1 MLFSELN
8 LRSASMKAVE
18 ALGFTEPSEIQE
30 KSIPKLMA
38 EEEIDFIGQAQTGTG
53 KTAAFTL
60 PLLEKIDYKAKHIQ
74 AMVIAPTRE
83 LANQIC
89 TEIDKLSKFD
99 PVRTL
104 AVYGGVSIGNQLSDL
119 RRNKPQ
125 IIVGTPGR
133 LLDVMKR
140 GAFDLLKCKYVILD
154 EADEMLDMGFFD
166 DVQEILAEV
175 PEKKI
180 WMFSATMPKQI
191 LSMIN
196 KHFCNPE
203 LVKTTK
209 KILTADNVTQQFCI
223 VQRRNQ
229 AEALCRYLDFN
240 QNMYAIVFC
249 RTRVGC
255 KELTDE
261 LNARGFAS
269 DALHGDMSQD
279 QRDLTM
285 KKFKEKKISLLICTD
300 VAARGIDVTDLTH
313 VVNFSLPQDNESYVH
328 RIGRTGR
335 GGNKG
340 IALSIIESNEVR
352 RISQIERITKAKIEK
367 IDLPTVA
374 DIVSILT
381 EKAFSQFE
389 GMIEGFNEEAD
400 ENYAAFKTRFA
411 EKSQEDIMKGL
422 YAYIFEQSL
431 KRYKKAYSIDVAA
444 RVPGERSERGE
455 RGTNGAQSG
464 YQRYHI
470 TLGRKVGLGAG
481 DLIKLV
487 SQNLSISGGDIGKI
501 SVMDDF
507 SFFELPDAHKDVS
520 LNLNE
525 ASFNGESFKV
535 QVAKGRS
542 DSGPRRGGGNRGG
555 GGGFSRSRN
564 GGEGRSSSRSYSG
577 RSEGGENRTR
587 TYSTRSEGGE
597 NRTRT
602 YNRSEGSRSS
612 EGNGNRSYTSR
623 AASERTGNSPRREA
637 SSTRSE
643 SSGNRS
649 FGNRQEADGNKKSFR
664 R

>member
-1 MLFSELN
+1 
-8 LRSASMKAVE
+8 MKAVE
-18 ALGFTEPSEIQE
+18 ALGFKEPSEIQE

-104 AVYGGVSIGNQLSDL
+104 AVYGGVSIGNQLGDL

-140 GAFDLLKCKYVILD
+140 GAFDLQKCKYVILD

-180 WMFSATMPKQI
+180 WMFSATMPRPI

-389 GMIEGFNEEAD
+389 GMIDGFNEDAD

-455 RGTNGAQSG
+455 RGANGAQSG

-487 SQNLSISGGDIGKI
+487 SNSLSISGGDIGKI
-501 SVMDDF
+501 SIMDDF
-507 SFFELPDAHKDVS
+507 SFFELPDAHKEVS
-520 LNLNE
+520 VALNE

-535 QVAKGRS
+535 QIAKGRS
-542 DSGPRRGGGNRGG
+542 DNGGRRGGGNRGG
-555 GGGFSRSRN
+555 GGFSRSRS
-564 GGEGRSSSRSYSG
+564 GGEGRSSGSRSYGG
-577 RSEGGENRTR
+577 RSEGGENRSRSYTA
-587 TYSTRSEGGE
+587 RSEGGE
-597 NRTRT
+597 SRSRSYNRSEGGESRTRT
-602 YNRSEGSRSS
+602 YNRSEGNKSS
-612 EGNGNRSYTSR
+612 EGSGSRSYTTRSSGSSPRREGNTNRSEANGNRSF
-623 AASERTGNSPRREA
+623 
-637 SSTRSE
+637 
-643 SSGNRS
+643 NRP
-649 FGNRQEADGNKKSFR
+649 EADGNKKSFR